1 MQPVQ
6 SAAAVQESYSS
17 VVAALSQVSEIPLE
31 LAASVSTINAT
42 TLTAARQALV
52 AEIRR
57 CVLDVNRTWERKS
70 GSLYETDSFTK
81 GAIGHVTD
89 TAWLGADSYP
99 TIANHRDSLTSPDVA
114 ALVRESVISALSE
127 QREQV
132 YDDDGSEGLPDMSM

>member
-1 MQPVQ
+1 MAMA
-6 SAAAVQESYSS
+6 SERSMH
-17 VVAALSQVSEIPLE
+17 ALSQVSEIPLE

-57 CVLDVNRTWERKS
+57 CVLDVSRDWERKS
-70 GSLYETDSFTK
+70 GNGLYETDSFTK